1 MVNTKVVAIGDTQAE
16 FRVTRLVDIHNLIQ
30 LFGHCKKITYIV
42 T

>member
-1 MVNTKVVAIGDTQAE
+1 MVAVGYTQAE
-16 FRVTRLVDIHNLIQ
+16 FRVTHLVNIHNLIQ